1 MGKKQKI
8 SFSRLWYTLC
18 SSGKAA
24 TSSGVE
30 GCGIVEERYRTLRA
44 GFFIPKGKERV
55 MSDGILCSFYGKDE
69 DICDVGCGYISPSD
83 VAVIIKFCSA
93 NYRACSKYQELIDRY
108 PQGLDRERQKEK
120 VPATPASPNSP
131 PRQLVAGQP
140 LVKPF
145 KVRWP
150 LPSLW
155 RHVSTRTAREQ
166 RAFAGGLA
174 RPGQA
179 TTPPLAKPAVALAN
193 GTARPAPLG
202 LLGFGMAAV
211 LVNLNNA
218 GFPQLSAFMLAIGI
232 FYGGLAQIITG
243 FMEWR
248 NNNTFGATAF
258 ISYGLFWLT
267 LVALVVMSKVGMGHP
282 PSSAAVVAYLSM
294 WGIFTATLFVGSFRL
309 ERILR
314 IFFGFLTLLFLLL
327 AIASATGSDA
337 VRLVAGWQGIITGAI
352 AIYGG
357 LAQVVKEA
365 YQRRAVAA

>member
-1 MGKKQKI
+1 
-8 SFSRLWYTLC
+8 
-18 SSGKAA
+18 
-24 TSSGVE
+24 
-30 GCGIVEERYRTLRA
+30 
-44 GFFIPKGKERV
+44 

-108 PQGLDRERQKEK
+108 PQGLERERRKEK
-120 VPATPASPNSP
+120 IPATPAGPNYP
-131 PRQLVAGQP
+131 QRPLAAGQP

-145 KVRWP
+145 KVKWP

-166 RAFAGGLA
+166 RSFAGGFA
-174 RPGQA
+174 RPGQVA
-179 TTPPLAKPAVALAN
+179 APSLAKPAVALAN
-193 GTARPAPLG
+193 GTAHPAPLG
-202 LLGFGMAAV
+202 LLGFGMAVV
-211 LVNLNNA
+211 LVNLHNA
-218 GFPQLSAFMLAIGI
+218 GLLQLSAFMLAIGI
-232 FYGGLAQIITG
+232 FYGGMAQIITG

-267 LVALVVMSKVGMGHP
+267 LVALVVMSKVGMGRP

-294 WGIFTATLFVGSFRL
+294 WGIFTAALFIGSLKL

-314 IFFGFLTLLFLLL
+314 IFLGFLTLLFVLL
-327 AIASATGSDA
+327 AIANATGSDA
-337 VRLVAGWQGIITGAI
+337 VRLVAGWQGIITGAV

-357 LAQVVKEA
+357 MAQVVREA
-365 YQRRAVAA
+365 CQRRAVVV